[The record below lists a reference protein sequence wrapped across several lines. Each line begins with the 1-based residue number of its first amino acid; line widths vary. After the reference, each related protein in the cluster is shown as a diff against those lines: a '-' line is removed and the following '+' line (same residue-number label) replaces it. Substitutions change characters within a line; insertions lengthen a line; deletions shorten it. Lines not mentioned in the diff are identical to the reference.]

1 MSVKSVCVPFIA
13 FSQFVADTT
22 FPRLIYSWRKE
33 EEENVVIRLLKGE
46 DSRKRKENG
55 PYRSCPAWTTSSDVK
70 KRGRNLLA
78 QSVGSQPSSK
88 LHHSLTMPSVDPSS
102 DGEQSCCSSSWSS
115 SSTSSTTRDRQ
126 RMRQLKWSWAHEQRH
141 QPINHHNR
149 EQSFSAFRRRSGSR
163 RQSSQSRM
171 TKEEY
176 LRLKQMVPAV
186 ATQPRVSKVI
196 LQLYF

>member
-1 MSVKSVCVPFIA
+1 MY
-13 FSQFVADTT
+13 TLH
-22 FPRLIYSWRKE
+22 RLLPICRWCHIPEAYSWRK
-33 EEENVVIRLLKGE
+33 EENVVIRLLKGE
-46 DSRKRKENG
+46 DSRKRKKKTV
-55 PYRSCPAWTTSSDVK
+55 RRPACTTSSDVK

-141 QPINHHNR
+141 QPINHHHNR

-163 RQSSQSRM
+163 RQSTQSRM

-196 LQLYF
+196 FAIIYF